1 MDHNPLDHFGD
12 PKQTLVLM
20 SIKDALTDADL
31 FKIAERATPI
41 DMIEVFVSRI
51 AQLSHDLGV
60 ARQQTHQASNGG
72 QKFYNRIQELEHE
85 NSMLRHRIEDL
96 KAELKERNA
105 IIDAQIELEDDP
117 YNDELF

>member
-1 MDHNPLDHFGD
+1 
-12 PKQTLVLM
+12 M

-31 FKIAERATPI
+31 FKIAERATPT

-60 ARQQTHQASNGG
+60 ARQQAHQASNGG

-105 IIDAQIELEDDP
+105 IIDAQIELEEDP